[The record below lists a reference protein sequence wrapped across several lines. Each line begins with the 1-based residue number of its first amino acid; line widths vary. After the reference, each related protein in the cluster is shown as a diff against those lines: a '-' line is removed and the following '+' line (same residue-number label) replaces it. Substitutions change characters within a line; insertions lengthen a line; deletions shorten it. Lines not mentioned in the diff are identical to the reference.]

1 MIKVVKR
8 VALSEEVFA
17 LLERYRRKRR
27 ISRSAAIEELLKKAL
42 AEEAFLHLL
51 DEQAERNRDL
61 SEEEA
66 MALANE
72 AVAWARKKFRRSREG
87 R

>member
-1 MIKVVKR
+1 MR
-8 VALSEEVFA
+8 VMKKIALPDRVFA

-27 ISRSAAIEELLKKAL
+27 ISRVAAIEELLEKAL
-42 AEEAFLHLL
+42 ADEEFKRLL
-51 DEQAERNRDL
+51 AEQAERNRDL

-72 AVAWARKKFRRSREG
+72 AVAWARRSRK
-87 R
+87 RS

>member
-1 MIKVVKR
+1 MGAVKQ
-8 VALSEEVFA
+8 VALPEKVFA

-27 ISRSAAIEELLKKAL
+27 ISRAAAIEELLKKEL
-42 AEEAFLHLL
+42 ADEEFLRLL
-51 DEQAERNRDL
+51 DEQAEQNRDL

-72 AVAWARKKFRRSREG
+72 AVAWARQKFRRSRKG

>member
-1 MIKVVKR
+1 MGVVKQI
-8 VALSEEVFA
+8 ALPDKVFA
-17 LLERYRRKRR
+17 LLERYCLKRR
-27 ISRSAAIEELLKKAL
+27 ISRAAAVEELLKKEFAAEAL
-42 AEEAFLHLL
+42 LGAL

-72 AVAWARKKFRRSREG
+72 AVAWARKQLRRARKG

>member
-1 MIKVVKR
+1 MKKI
-8 VALSEEVFA
+8 ALPDRVFA

-27 ISRSAAIEELLKKAL
+27 ISRVAAIEELLEKAL
-42 AEEAFLHLL
+42 ADEEFKRLL
-51 DEQAERNRDL
+51 AEQAERNRDL

-72 AVAWARKKFRRSREG
+72 AVAWARRSRK
-87 R
+87 RS